1 MTEPTSAS
9 PYDAAFIAVQ
19 KERLLAER
27 AQMQQEIA
35 NDSEELKAWMGDTDG
50 GDTYM
55 SEDATALTERE
66 LDMTLINNAQTML
79 RDIEDALAAIDAGT
93 YGWDEDAGVWI
104 RAERLEVL
112 PWARHEVKVDRRR
125 RDDDDLALDVD

>member
-1 MTEPTSAS
+1 MTEPTSAN
-9 PYDAAFIAVQ
+9 PYDAAFIAAQ

-112 PWARHEVKVDRRR
+112 PWARHEVKVERRR